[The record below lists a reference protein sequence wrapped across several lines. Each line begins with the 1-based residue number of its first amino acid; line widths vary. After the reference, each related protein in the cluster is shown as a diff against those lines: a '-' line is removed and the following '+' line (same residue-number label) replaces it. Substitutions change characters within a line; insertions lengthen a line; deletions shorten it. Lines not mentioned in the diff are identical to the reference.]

1 MNRKAIE
8 KRNIR
13 IEDATLRSQ
22 SQDNGADAQ
31 SDQATAGDVSS
42 CQSDQATAGG
52 RKPLR
57 REYRPYRPTQYKT
70 SEEELEKAF
79 RECLKRIGVSSDDD
93 SDLDKAL
100 RECDKKM
107 GVSSDDDESKSSKST
122 GTSSHRAVT
131 AEEAGVDYRGEISDI
146 SVGVTEDDIGLLSKA
161 TRKIVTEP
169 VADDSPKQKRD
180 IQCNEKTKRKAA
192 TMVDTSCSLPSDL
205 VATILEVAATP
216 IHTIMQMGIS
226 SKLVVREVLPKLRHL
241 FILRSK
247 DLDVQTAIKL
257 LSPSKLSGMDICCL
271 ISLANS
277 SSISSQKYNVEASHK
292 IPFFLSQFPN
302 LRRVYLGGTRR
313 LPVLSMYEPFRCV
326 LPEDHREFHNGLL
339 WALCGAFRSRA
350 LSQNL
355 IIDGLVYS
363 GIYCLW
369 SQDRRGNDDEGDNAR
384 TSCTFCDAVL
394 DHFPVPMIIRHTV
407 RSRGDSSLCFDERQI
422 YERLMKRSED
432 LVWLSLLDDTIEVL
446 RHERPAVVSI
456 TPSSATRI
464 VNLCSWDLR
473 PNCSK
478 PYWNEILGRFTC
490 ISRTFYMVLSY
501 VDGTVEEKQFE
512 IFEDNPRP
520 QLRELLTTN
529 VGDRRSIEE

>member
-1 MNRKAIE
+1 MNAETKNEAVAI
-8 KRNIR
+8 
-13 IEDATLRSQ
+13 
-22 SQDNGADAQ
+22 G
-31 SDQATAGDVSS
+31 TA
-42 CQSDQATAGG
+42 
-52 RKPLR
+52 P
-57 REYRPYRPTQYKT
+57 
-70 SEEELEKAF
+70 
-79 RECLKRIGVSSDDD
+79 
-93 SDLDKAL
+93 
-100 RECDKKM
+100 
-107 GVSSDDDESKSSKST
+107 
-122 GTSSHRAVT
+122 
-131 AEEAGVDYRGEISDI
+131 
-146 SVGVTEDDIGLLSKA
+146 
-161 TRKIVTEP
+161 
-169 VADDSPKQKRD
+169 
-180 IQCNEKTKRKAA
+180 
-192 TMVDTSCSLPSDL
+192 CSLPSDL
-205 VATILEVAATP
+205 VATILEMAAVP
-216 IHTIMQMGIS
+216 IQTIMQMGAGS
-226 SKLVVREVLPKLRHL
+226 RFVVREVLPNLCQL
-241 FILRSK
+241 TIWRSR
-247 DLDVQTAIKL
+247 DLDVPTAIKL
-257 LSPSKLSGMDICCL
+257 LSPSKVEGIDVCCL

-302 LRRVYLGGTRR
+302 LKRAYLGGTRR
-313 LPVLSMYEPFRCV
+313 LPVLSMYEPFRCE

-350 LSQNL
+350 LSQNV

-369 SQDRRGNDDEGDNAR
+369 SQDHAALAR

-432 LVWLSLLDDTIEVL
+432 LVWKALLDDTIEVL
-446 RHERPAVVSI
+446 RHERPTVVTI

-478 PYWNEILGRFTC
+478 PYWNDILGGFTC
-490 ISRTFYMVLSY
+490 ISRTLYMVISF
-501 VDGTVEEKQFE
+501 VDGSVAENRFE

-529 VGDRRSIEE
+529 VEDRRSIE